1 MTPPALV
8 PPPAAVVIVAEPAT
22 IRGGVPLYPGVAW
35 ATGGPIVIDA
45 PPGVYTVWVYGPAP
59 KKLAPVRER
68 LQPVTV
74 EVLPTRTPLEQ
85 AIDAELESIRTL
97 GLEIQERYAR
107 LVRLVEARDA
117 GETEVPE

>member
-1 MTPPALV
+1 
-8 PPPAAVVIVAEPAT
+8 
-22 IRGGVPLYPGVAW
+22 
-35 ATGGPIVIDA
+35 
-45 PPGVYTVWVYGPAP
+45 VWVYGPAP

-68 LQPVTV
+68 LQPETV

-117 GETEVPE
+117 GETEVP